1 MEKKPNRLYKAR
13 LFVMIFED
21 KRKLLELY
29 NAISGKHYEDPELL
43 EINTLE
49 NAIYMSMKNDLSF
62 LIDARL
68 SLYEHQ
74 STYSP
79 NLPLRFL
86 FYLSDMFSGMTMD
99 ANLYGTK
106 KVVLP
111 IPRFVVFYNGE
122 EEQPDRQILK
132 LSDLYAAGEEDPMLD
147 LKVLMLNVN
156 QGHNPELMEACHTLW
171 EYAEYTGRVRKYA
184 KEQPIAEA
192 VERAITECI
201 REGILKEFLEKNR
214 REAKNVSIYEYD
226 QEKHIRQERE
236 EAWEAGEKAGRE
248 AGWEAGEKAGREAGE
263 KAGREAGQMDKLQEL
278 IQKKLAKGKTIPEIA
293 EALEEEEDT
302 IRQMVEEMKMD
313 QREKLTE

>member
-79 NLPLRFL
+79 NLPVRFL
-86 FYLSDMFSGMTMD
+86 FYLSDMFSGMTAD

-106 KVVLP
+106 KVELP
-111 IPRFVVFYNGE
+111 APRFVVFYNGE
-122 EEQPDRQILK
+122 ADQPDRQILK
-132 LSDLYAAGEEDPMLD
+132 LSDLYTVKEEDPMLD

-156 QGHNPELMEACHTLW
+156 QGHNPELMEICHTLW

-201 REGILKEFLEKNR
+201 QEGILKEFLEKNR

-236 EAWEAGEKAGRE
+236 EAWEAGEKAGE
-248 AGWEAGEKAGREAGE
+248 HKGEE
-263 KAGREAGQMDKLQEL
+263 KKLKEQIL
-278 IQKKLAKGKTIPEIA
+278 KKLAKGKTIPEIA
-293 EALEEEEDT
+293 EALEESEDV
-302 IRQMVEEMKMD
+302 IRRLAEDLV
-313 QREKLTE
+313 

>member
-1 MEKKPNRLYKAR
+1 
-13 LFVMIFED
+13 MIFED

-79 NLPLRFL
+79 NLPLRFF
-86 FYLSDMFSGMTMD
+86 FYLSDMFSGMTVD

-106 KVVLP
+106 KVELP
-111 IPRFVVFYNGE
+111 APRFVIFYNGE
-122 EEQPDRQILK
+122 ADQPDRQILK
-132 LSDLYAAGEEDPMLD
+132 LSDLYTVKEEDPMLD

-156 QGHNPELMEACHTLW
+156 QGHNPELMEVCHTLW
-171 EYAEYTGRVRKYA
+171 EYAEYTDRVRKYA

-192 VERAITECI
+192 VEQAITECI

-236 EAWEAGEKAGRE
+236 EAWPKGRPSRRSRKPWKRKKIPSG
-248 AGWEAGEKAGREAGE
+248 GWWKRWE
-263 KAGREAGQMDKLQEL
+263 
-278 IQKKLAKGKTIPEIA
+278 
-293 EALEEEEDT
+293 
-302 IRQMVEEMKMD
+302 
-313 QREKLTE
+313 

>member
-13 LFVMIFED
+13 PFVMIFED

-79 NLPLRFL
+79 NLSLRFF
-86 FYLSDMFSGMTMD
+86 FYLSDMFSGMTAD

-111 IPRFVVFYNGE
+111 APRFVVFYNGE
-122 EEQPDRQILK
+122 ADQPDRQILK
-132 LSDLYAAGEEDPMLD
+132 LSDLYTVKEDPMLE

-171 EYAEYTGRVRKYA
+171 EYAEYTGRVRK
-184 KEQPIAEA
+184 
-192 VERAITECI
+192 
-201 REGILKEFLEKNR
+201 
-214 REAKNVSIYEYD
+214 
-226 QEKHIRQERE
+226 
-236 EAWEAGEKAGRE
+236 
-248 AGWEAGEKAGREAGE
+248 
-263 KAGREAGQMDKLQEL
+263 
-278 IQKKLAKGKTIPEIA
+278 
-293 EALEEEEDT
+293 
-302 IRQMVEEMKMD
+302 
-313 QREKLTE
+313 

>member
-21 KRKLLELY
+21 KKKLLELY

-106 KVVLP
+106 KVELP
-111 IPRFVVFYNGE
+111 APRFVVFYNGE
-122 EEQPDRQILK
+122 ADQPDRQILK
-132 LSDLYAAGEEDPMLD
+132 LSDLYTVKEEDPMLD

-156 QGHNPELMEACHTLW
+156 QGHNPELMEVCHTLW
-171 EYAEYTGRVRKYA
+171 EYAEYTDRVRKYA

-236 EAWEAGEKAGRE
+236 EAWEAGEKAGE
-248 AGWEAGEKAGREAGE
+248 HKGEE
-263 KAGREAGQMDKLQEL
+263 KKLKEQ
-278 IQKKLAKGKTIPEIA
+278 IRKKLAKGKTIPEIA
-293 EALEEEEDT
+293 EALEESEDV
-302 IRQMVEEMKMD
+302 IRRLAEDLV
-313 QREKLTE
+313 

>member
-1 MEKKPNRLYKAR
+1 
-13 LFVMIFED
+13 MIFED
-21 KRKLLELY
+21 KKKLLELY

-49 NAIYMSMKNDLSF
+49 NAMKNDLSF
-62 LIDARL
+62 LIDAQL

-79 NLPLRFL
+79 NLSLRFF

-106 KVVLP
+106 RVVLP
-111 IPRFVVFYNGE
+111 VPRFVVFYNGE
-122 EEQPDRQILK
+122 ADQPDRQILK
-132 LSDLYAAGEEDPMLD
+132 LSDLYTVKEEDPMLD
-147 LKVLMLNVN
+147 LKVLVLNVN

-214 REAKNVSIYEYD
+214 REAKKGILKEFLEKNRREAKNVSIYEYD

-236 EAWEAGEKAGRE
+236 EAWEDGEKAGRTNHL
-248 AGWEAGEKAGREAGE
+248 REQI
-263 KAGREAGQMDKLQEL
+263 R
-278 IQKKLAKGKTIPEIA
+278 KKLAKGKTIPEIA

-302 IRQMVEEMKMD
+302 IRQLMERIVNN
-313 QREKLTE
+313 

>member
-106 KVVLP
+106 KVELP
-111 IPRFVVFYNGE
+111 APRFVVFYNGE
-122 EEQPDRQILK
+122 ADQPDRQILK
-132 LSDLYAAGEEDPMLD
+132 LSDLYTVKEEDPMLD

-156 QGHNPELMEACHTLW
+156 QGHNPELMEVCHTLW

-192 VERAITECI
+192 VEQAITECI

-236 EAWEAGEKAGRE
+236 EAWEAGEKAG
-248 AGWEAGEKAGREAGE
+248 WEAGREAGE
-263 KAGREAGQMDKLQEL
+263 KTGREAGERAGQINKLQEQ
-278 IQKKLAKGKTIPEIA
+278 IRKKLAKGKTIPEIA

-302 IRQMVEEMKMD
+302 IRRLVEEMKD
-313 QREKLTE
+313 YSGEWDGRK

>member
-1 MEKKPNRLYKAR
+1 MEKRLNRLYKAR

-21 KRKLLELY
+21 KKKLLELY
-29 NAISGKHYEDPELL
+29 NAVSGKHYEDPELL

-49 NAIYMSMKNDLSF
+49 NAIYMSMRNDLSF

-79 NLPLRFL
+79 NLALRFL
-86 FYLSDMFSGMTMD
+86 FYLSDILSGMTAD

-106 KVVLP
+106 KVQIP
-111 IPRFVVFYNGE
+111 APRFVVFYNGE

-132 LSDLYAAGEEDPMLD
+132 LSELYAVKEEVPKLEMEI
-147 LKVLMLNVN
+147 LMLNVN

-184 KEQPIAEA
+184 KDQPIAEA
-192 VERAITECI
+192 VECAITECI
-201 REGILKEFLEKNR
+201 REGVLKEFLEKNR

-236 EAWEAGEKAGRE
+236 EAWEAGERK
-248 AGWEAGEKAGREAGE
+248 GEEN
-263 KAGREAGQMDKLQEL
+263 KLIEL
-278 IQKKLAKGKTIPEIA
+278 IRKKLAKGKSVSEIA

-302 IRQMVEEMKMD
+302 I
-313 QREKLTE
+313 QRLVKELS

>member
-1 MEKKPNRLYKAR
+1 MIYRVLEKRLNRLYKAR

-21 KRKLLELY
+21 KKKLLELY
-29 NAISGKHYEDPELL
+29 NAVSGKHYEDPELL

-49 NAIYMSMKNDLSF
+49 NAIYMSMRNDLSF

-79 NLPLRFL
+79 NLALRFL
-86 FYLSDMFSGMTMD
+86 FYLSDILSGMTAD

-106 KVVLP
+106 KVQIP
-111 IPRFVVFYNGE
+111 APRFVVFYNGE

-132 LSDLYAAGEEDPMLD
+132 LSELYAVKEEVPKLEMEI
-147 LKVLMLNVN
+147 LMLNVN

-184 KEQPIAEA
+184 KDQPIAEA

-201 REGILKEFLEKNR
+201 REGVLKEFLEKNR

-236 EAWEAGEKAGRE
+236 EAWEAGERK
-248 AGWEAGEKAGREAGE
+248 GEENKI
-263 KAGREAGQMDKLQEL
+263 MEL
-278 IQKKLAKGKTIPEIA
+278 IQKKLAKGKSVSEIA

-302 IRQMVEEMKMD
+302 I
-313 QREKLTE
+313 QRLVKELS

>member
-1 MEKKPNRLYKAR
+1 MEKRLNRLYKAR

-21 KRKLLELY
+21 KKKLLELY
-29 NAISGKHYEDPELL
+29 NAVSGKHYEDPELL

-49 NAIYMSMKNDLSF
+49 NAIYMSMRNDLSF

-79 NLPLRFL
+79 NLALRFL
-86 FYLSDMFSGMTMD
+86 FYLSDILSGMTAD

-106 KVVLP
+106 KVQIP
-111 IPRFVVFYNGE
+111 APRFVVFYNGE

-132 LSDLYAAGEEDPMLD
+132 LSELYAVKEEVPKLEMEI
-147 LKVLMLNVN
+147 LMLNVN

-171 EYAEYTGRVRKYA
+171 EYAEYTGRMEACHTLWEYAEYTGRVRRYA
-184 KEQPIAEA
+184 KDQPIAEA

-201 REGILKEFLEKNR
+201 REGVLKEFLEKNR

-236 EAWEAGEKAGRE
+236 EAWEAGERK
-248 AGWEAGEKAGREAGE
+248 GEEN
-263 KAGREAGQMDKLQEL
+263 KLKNQ
-278 IQKKLAKGKTIPEIA
+278 IQKKLAKGKSVSEIA

-302 IRQMVEEMKMD
+302 I
-313 QREKLTE
+313 QRLVKELS

>member
-1 MEKKPNRLYKAR
+1 
-13 LFVMIFED
+13 MIFED

-106 KVVLP
+106 KVELP
-111 IPRFVVFYNGE
+111 APRFVIFYNGE
-122 EEQPDRQILK
+122 ADQPDRQILK
-132 LSDLYAAGEEDPMLD
+132 LSDLYTVKEEEPMLD
-147 LKVLMLNVN
+147 LKVLVLNVN

-184 KEQPIAEA
+184 REQPIAEA

-201 REGILKEFLEKNR
+201 QEGILKEFLEKNR

-236 EAWEAGEKAGRE
+236 EAWEAGEKAGWEAGEKAGRE
-248 AGWEAGEKAGREAGE
+248 AGEKAGWEAGEKAGREAGE
-263 KAGREAGQMDKLQEL
+263 KTGQINKLQEL
-278 IQKKLAKGKTIPEIA
+278 IRKKLAKGKTIPEIA
-293 EALEEEEDT
+293 EALEEDEDV
-302 IRQMVEEMKMD
+302 IRRLVDEIHQG
-313 QREKLTE
+313 